1 MSPSTMEVSVI
12 GGLAIANVE
21 FTVFGE
27 FMDNRST
34 RWLEMLASPRR
45 CAGLCLEMT
54 IKLVKNLRLIDSVI
68 FKRATLR
75 QVLAFIFLQAFE
87 H

>member
-54 IKLVKNLRLIDSVI
+54 IK
-68 FKRATLR
+68 
-75 QVLAFIFLQAFE
+75 
-87 H
+87 